1 MEDEDLGAL
10 SSVRDA
16 EDAAAPA
23 LTGNP
28 QALAVLNSLREE
40 QRKRWD
46 EYAQSIR
53 AARSAQMQQTGPSA
67 TDRLASALLAAGRP
81 NRGGSN
87 WESLRQGLE
96 NWNQSGEAARQA
108 QMQQK
113 QLAAQEEAELA
124 KMAFEQGSSLENL
137 AAKYAMA
144 PQKSG
149 WNVSGGISTGGEPY
163 ATYRDPSG
171 RLVVKTRGGETAFDA
186 PGAPAAG
193 GAPPAGGAPAA
204 GGAPTGDMFVGPDGK
219 TYRKDAFGVPREVFG
234 GETRPATPEEAR
246 QFGVTEGS
254 FEGGVFKPGA
264 GAVPMA
270 QLKSEIPKFENSI
283 LHMQDQIGLAE
294 SLKSR
299 AGPLTTGLGGTIAG
313 FIPGTSAFT
322 FKEDL
327 TKTLGG
333 NIAFDR
339 LQQMREE
346 SKTGGALGQVA
357 VQELD
362 ALRSSMAAL
371 NASMDM
377 KDLTR
382 NLDMVIA
389 KYKRAMSAYQRMVE
403 ERKRTLSGGAPA
415 QGGAPASGT
424 IKYDRNG
431 NRIR

>member
-10 SSVRDA
+10 SSVGDA
-16 EDAAAPA
+16 EDAATPA

-53 AARSAQMQQTGPSA
+53 AARSAQMQQPGPSA
-67 TDRLASALLAAGRP
+67 MDRLTSALLAAGRP

-137 AAKYAMA
+137 AAKYALA

-163 ATYRDPSG
+163 ATYRDASG
-171 RLVVKTRGGETAFDA
+171 RLVVKTRAGETAFDA
-186 PGAPAAG
+186 PGAPA
-193 GAPPAGGAPAA
+193 GGAPATG
-204 GGAPTGDMFVGPDGK
+204 GGAPAGGGEGGLGPIRRGPDGK
-219 TYRKDAFGVPREVFG
+219 YYRTDAFGIEREVFG
-234 GETRPATPEEAR
+234 GDTRPATPEEAR

-377 KDLTR
+377 KDLVR

-415 QGGAPASGT
+415 QGGAARKDPLG
-424 IKYDRNG
+424 
-431 NRIR
+431 IR